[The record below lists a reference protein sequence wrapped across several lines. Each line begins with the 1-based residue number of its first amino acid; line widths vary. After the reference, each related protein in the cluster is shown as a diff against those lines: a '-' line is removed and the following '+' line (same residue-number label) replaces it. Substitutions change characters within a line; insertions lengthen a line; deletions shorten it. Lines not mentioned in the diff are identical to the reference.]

1 MRHRENDFQLNALP
15 PYKTK
20 TENDSHL
27 YNSLIIQYFSLTLQ
41 SYMYEDHEYLVY
53 PRIWTKRKNTVLK
66 LNPRISQ
73 TSEWRRLGN

>member
-15 PYKTK
+15 PYKKK

-41 SYMYEDHEYLVY
+41 SYMHEDHEYLVY

-73 TSEWRRLGN
+73 TSERRRLGN